1 LTVFTLL
8 NMKERV
14 LGMKYFKVIGV
25 AAAFCLAI
33 ILSSTLIC
41 HAYEDTQCFQC
52 HTSAKKLIEATRE
65 IAKTR
70 PVLKSAET
78 SGEG

>member
-1 LTVFTLL
+1 
-8 NMKERV
+8 
-14 LGMKYFKVIGV
+14 MKYFKVIGV
-25 AAAFCLAI
+25 AVAFCLAI

-65 IAKTR
+65 IAKTPR
-70 PVLKSAET
+70 V
-78 SGEG
+78 

>member
-1 LTVFTLL
+1 
-8 NMKERV
+8 MKSFQ
-14 LGMKYFKVIGV
+14 LIGL
-25 AAAFCLAI
+25 AAAFCMAL
-33 ILSSTLIC
+33 ILSNTFLC

-65 IAKTR
+65 IAKAR
-70 PVLKSAET
+70 PALKSAET

>member
-1 LTVFTLL
+1 
-8 NMKERV
+8 MKERV

-25 AAAFCLAI
+25 AVAFCLV
-33 ILSSTLIC
+33 LIPGNTFLC

-65 IAKTR
+65 IAKAR
-70 PVLKSAET
+70 PALKSAET

>member
-1 LTVFTLL
+1 
-8 NMKERV
+8 
-14 LGMKYFKVIGV
+14 MKYFTVIGS
-25 AAAFCLAI
+25 AIAFCLI
-33 ILSSTLIC
+33 FIPGTPFVSQ
-41 HAYEDTQCFQC
+41 AYEDTQCFKC

-70 PVLKSAET
+70 PSLKSAET

>member
-1 LTVFTLL
+1 
-8 NMKERV
+8 
-14 LGMKYFKVIGV
+14 MKYFKVIGLTI
-25 AAAFCLAI
+25 AFCLI
-33 ILSSTLIC
+33 FIPGSPFISQ
-41 HAYEDTQCFQC
+41 AYEDTQCFKC

-70 PVLKSAET
+70 PALKSAEI

>member
-1 LTVFTLL
+1 
-8 NMKERV
+8 MKEGV
-14 LGMKYFKVIGV
+14 LSMKYFRVIGM

-33 ILSSTLIC
+33 IPGNTFLC
-41 HAYEDTQCFQC
+41 HAYEDTQCFKC

-70 PVLKSAET
+70 PALKSAET

>member
-1 LTVFTLL
+1 
-8 NMKERV
+8 
-14 LGMKYFKVIGV
+14 MKYFKVIGLAV
-25 AAAFCLAI
+25 AFCLAM
-33 ILSSTLIC
+33 ILTNTLIC
-41 HAYEDTQCFQC
+41 HAYEDTQCFKC

-70 PVLKSAET
+70 PALKSAET

>member
-1 LTVFTLL
+1 
-8 NMKERV
+8 
-14 LGMKYFKVIGV
+14 MKYFKVIGLTI
-25 AAAFCLAI
+25 AFCLI
-33 ILSSTLIC
+33 FIPGSPFISQ
-41 HAYEDTQCFQC
+41 AYEDTQCFKC

-70 PVLKSAET
+70 PALKSAET